1 MISEVVPFEV
11 ELELWW
17 VVLRV
22 GHDQLLVA
30 PPQVLVVWLA
40 VGRNLL
46 VVISEVV
53 HWTATSLQHLV
64 TVGGSSKVVLLAVPN
79 GVAAL

>member
-1 MISEVVPFEV
+1 MVPLEV

-22 GHDQLLVA
+22 DHDQLLVA
-30 PPQVLVVWLA
+30 PPQAPVVWLA

-46 VVISEVV
+46 VVISEMV

-64 TVGGSSKVVLLAVPN
+64 TVEVPSKVVPYHLKFK
-79 GVAAL
+79 